1 MTDEAWDLLT
11 RIAAVQGMNRS
22 EAIERLIRKAM
33 EWTAPPAK
41 VDQPN

>member
-11 RIAAVQGMNRS
+11 KISAVQGMNRS

-33 EWTAPPAK
+33 EWSAPPAPI
-41 VDQPN
+41 DAPN